1 MFTRLRK
8 AAIRASKE
16 KYSEREREKEKK
28 MNIRMAAI
36 LLPASLSSL
45 EEQHTYF
52 IWFLLCDMTPSS
64 ARPTSPY
71 PPIPREVKDPPHVSR
86 YGPGNRCAL
95 FPRITASQYCQLP
108 RGQTVTEMERGV
120 MGARRGKEIAAESRP
135 RHTLSAKI
143 NVDRRQKFV

>member
-36 LLPASLSSL
+36 LLPASLGSL

-71 PPIPREVKDPPHVSR
+71 PPIPLSLGRLRTHLM
-86 YGPGNRCAL
+86 CLAAAL
-95 FPRITASQYCQLP
+95 ATGVLYFHASLP
-108 RGQTVTEMERGV
+108 ANIANCRG
-120 MGARRGKEIAAESRP
+120 
-135 RHTLSAKI
+135 AKL
-143 NVDRRQKFV
+143 